1 MQTIFNKKG
10 ESYIIACVL
19 ILILSVMMATAMYF
33 AVATMK
39 IQSVKKQIKNV
50 LDSVCTEYSIDSF
63 GSVKQ
68 DLYYSEPMKRV
79 EIASKAYSLL
89 GFHDE
94 EQITLPDGTI
104 MHRPEL
110 VVTFTHGTVITANF
124 LIESPDGIYRANLSV
139 TGGFLR
145 KDGS

>member
-1 MQTIFNKKG
+1 MRTLLNKKG

-39 IQSVKKQIKNV
+39 IQSIKKQVKNV

-63 GSVKQ
+63 DSVKQ

-79 EIASKAYSLL
+79 EITSKAYSLL

-94 EQITLPDGTI
+94 EQITLPDGSI
-104 MHRPEL
+104 MHRPNL
-110 VVTFTHGTVITANF
+110 TVTFSSGTIITANF
-124 LIESPDGIYRANLSV
+124 LLESSDGFYKADLSI

-145 KDGS
+145 KDGN